1 MTGGEATRHD
11 GTAPEDERVPEDERA
26 PEADHAPEG
35 EQPPEDE
42 QAPPEPGGLR
52 ALAALLRPR
61 VSPGQIIGGLLC
73 LLLGFAVA
81 AQVGSTER
89 DTTFATARQD
99 ELVGILGDL
108 GQRSER
114 LRGDLRDLE
123 ETKARLERDAE
134 GGTALEEAR
143 ERATTYG
150 LLAGTLPAEGPGI
163 ELRIDDPGHG
173 VKALNLLD
181 AMEELRD
188 AGAEVIQVGDVRVGV
203 DTHFLDDRDGI
214 LVDGRLL
221 TAPYR
226 FLAIG
231 DPHTMTTALTIP
243 GGLVRTLEGA
253 GARVLIS
260 RRAKVTVGAVR
271 SP

>member
-1 MTGGEATRHD
+1 MTGGEATRHG
-11 GTAPEDERVPEDERA
+11 GTAPEDERVLEDE
-26 PEADHAPEG
+26 
-35 EQPPEDE
+35 QVPEDE
-42 QAPPEPGGLR
+42 QAREEGPVPAEPGGLH
-52 ALAALLRPR
+52 ALADLLRPR
-61 VSPGQIIGGLLC
+61 FSGGQLVGGLLC
-73 LLLGFAVA
+73 LVLGFAVA
-81 AQVGSTER
+81 AQVRSTEH

-99 ELVGILGDL
+99 ELVGILADL

-123 ETKARLERDAE
+123 ETRARLERDAE

-163 ELRIDDPGHG
+163 ELRIDDPGGG
-173 VKALNLLD
+173 VRALNLLD
-181 AMEELRD
+181 ALEELRD

-203 DTHFLDDRDGI
+203 DTYFLDGRDGI
-214 LVDGRLL
+214 RADGALL

-231 DPHTMTTALTIP
+231 DPHTMTTALGIP

-253 GARVLIS
+253 GAHVLIT
-260 RRAKVTVGAVR
+260 RRAKVSVGAVR

>member
-1 MTGGEATRHD
+1 VGRAPEVDRE
-11 GTAPEDERVPEDERA
+11 PEDEE
-26 PEADHAPEG
+26 
-35 EQPPEDE
+35 
-42 QAPPEPGGLR
+42 APPEPGGLR
-52 ALAALLRPR
+52 ALADLLRPR
-61 VSPGQIIGGLLC
+61 VSAGQLVGGLLC

-163 ELRIDDPGHG
+163 ELRIDDPGRG

-214 LVDGRLL
+214 RADGRLL